1 MKSAERAEMKAL
13 SAQNKSAEGAEVLR
27 SQRACRISGAPRA
40 LRTWRFTGVQR
51 PLRGQAIAEY
61 AILLAVV
68 AAAVATM
75 QAYGRRAIAAGV
87 KVAADQ
93 MSPFAADAE
102 GELAQIE
109 GSRQEAGDRRWGAQ
123 QRTGKY
129 ALEGVALARGGAV
142 RTFAGGADDP
152 DATPGTLTSRA
163 EIGGGV
169 TRTMDSGSASVGV
182 LDEEGAGVS
191 SFSETVVKVK

>member
-1 MKSAERAEMKAL
+1 MSADGAEMKNAED
-13 SAQNKSAEGAEVLR
+13 AERERRGRREESAEDAELR
-27 SQRACRISGAPRA
+27 GLCGCAP
-40 LRTWRFTGVQR
+40 R

-75 QAYGRRAIAAGV
+75 HAYGRRAIAAGV
-87 KVAADQ
+87 KVAVDQ
-93 MSPFAADAE
+93 MSPFAADADGERAQLE
-102 GELAQIE
+102 GI
-109 GSRQEAGDRRWGAQ
+109 RQEAGDRRWGAQ

-169 TRTMDSGSASVGV
+169 TRAMDSGSASVGV
-182 LDEEGAGVS
+182 LDGAGAGVS
-191 SFSETVVKVK
+191 GFSETVVKVK